1 MTMPLYSQSSPASD
15 PNPATVSASLNESFG
30 QILGKTLRVIMAD
43 DHVLV
48 LEVIASMLSVRGN
61 MQVETATNLTDAL
74 TLADAHDR
82 LDVIVLD
89 YDMPGMNGLEGLQRM
104 VALHK
109 GPVAVLT
116 GHILPGMAEAVRLA
130 GGVGLLSKSSSAAEL
145 ALILR
150 AMAFGTTH
158 FHTTPFT
165 ATGADNSGL
174 SKVET
179 RVILMISKGMQNKS
193 IGVELGLPETTI
205 KMHIRSIFKKLGA
218 HNRTDAVRLWKL
230 NTMPMP

>member
-1 MTMPLYSQSSPASD
+1 
-15 PNPATVSASLNESFG
+15 V
-30 QILGKTLRVIMAD
+30 AD

-48 LEVIASMLSVRGN
+48 LEVIAAMLSARGN
-61 MQVETATNLTDAL
+61 MQVETATNLADAL
-74 TLADAHDR
+74 ALAAAHDR

-158 FHTTPFT
+158 FHTTPPNSSGT
-165 ATGADNSGL
+165 DNSAL
-174 SKVET
+174 SKVEA
-179 RVILMISKGMQNKS
+179 RVVLMISKGMQNKS
-193 IGVELGLPETTI
+193 IGVELGVPETTI
-205 KMHIRSIFKKLGA
+205 KMHVRSIFKKLGA
-218 HNRTDAVRLWKL
+218 RNRTDAVRLWKL
-230 NTMPMP
+230 NAMPMP

>member
-1 MTMPLYSQSSPASD
+1 MNMTSISQASSPVD
-15 PNPATVSASLNESFG
+15 PPPAPAPSSLNESFG

-48 LEVIASMLSVRGN
+48 LEVIANMLASRGN
-61 MQVETATNLTDAL
+61 MQVETATNLEDAL
-74 TLADAHDR
+74 SLAAAHNR

-104 VALHK
+104 VAQHK
-109 GPVAVLT
+109 GPVAILT
-116 GHILPGMAEAVRLA
+116 GNILPGMAEAVRLA
-130 GGVGLLSKSSSAAEL
+130 GGIGLMSKSSSAAEL

-158 FHTTPFT
+158 FHTVPTPT
-165 ATGADNSGL
+165 NQTEIAGL
-174 SKVET
+174 NKTET

-193 IGVELGLPETTI
+193 IGAELGLPETTI
-205 KMHIRSIFKKLGA
+205 KMHVRSIFKKLGA
-218 HNRTDAVRLWKL
+218 RNRTDAVRLWKL
-230 NTMPMP
+230 NAMPMP